1 VPISWL
7 MFVELVAQS
16 VAPIAAEAAFQVSM
30 RPERPNEFWPVSIT
44 GWVTL
49 ISSSIALGIVI
60 WRANNKPVLDRLTGL
75 EQKFDAEVRRI
86 EKRLD
91 ESEAHRER
99 DGRNLILAVDQKING
114 FGHRVQENRD
124 DINRLE
130 IAQSEQALALVESQ
144 GDRRQMNNRITELTA
159 TVSTLVRQ
167 LPDLELRLQQSLN
180 VQTKE
185 ILREFAAIMT
195 RNAPHRPR

>member
-1 VPISWL
+1 MPISWWVL
-7 MFVELVAQS
+7 TELVVLASQLPL
-16 VAPIAAEAAFQVSM
+16 APEK
-30 RPERPNEFWPVSIT
+30 PTELWPVSIS

-49 ISSSIALGIVI
+49 ISSSIALGIVV

-75 EQKFDAEVRRI
+75 EQKFDQEVRRI

-91 ESEAHRER
+91 EGEAHRER
-99 DGRNLILAVDQKING
+99 DGRNLIHAVDQKING
-114 FGHRVQENRD
+114 FSLRVQENRD

-159 TVSTLVRQ
+159 TVGTLVRQ
-167 LPDLELRLQQSLN
+167 LPDLEIRLQQSLN
-180 VQTKE
+180 LQTKE
-185 ILREFAAIMT
+185 ILREFASIT
-195 RNAPHRPR
+195 NRNAPPRPR

>member
-1 VPISWL
+1 VPTFWWTL
-7 MFVELVAQS
+7 TEL
-16 VAPIAAEAAFQVSM
+16 IALALGAQVSM
-30 RPERPNEFWPVSIT
+30 RPDRPNEFWPVSIT

-75 EQKFDAEVRRI
+75 EHKFDTEVRRI

-91 ESEAHRER
+91 EGEAHRER
-99 DGRNLILAVDQKING
+99 DGRNLIQAVDEKING
-114 FGHRVQENRD
+114 FGRRVQDNRD

-130 IAQSEQALALVESQ
+130 QSQSEIALQMVESQ
-144 GDRRQMNNRITELTA
+144 GDRRNMNNRITELTA

-167 LPDLELRLQQSLN
+167 LPDLELRLQSSLN
-180 VQTKE
+180 QQTKE
-185 ILREFAAIMT
+185 ILKEFSSIMT
-195 RNAPHRPR
+195 RNGPNRPR